1 MQSTRIPATI
11 ISGFLGAGKT
21 TLLRSL
27 MEQSSHKKI
36 AIIVNE
42 FGSLGI
48 DGDILKNCGV
58 PGCTEENI
66 VELANGCICCTVA
79 DEFLP
84 TMEALLDRKDPP
96 EHIIIETSGLALPKP
111 LIKAFN
117 WPSIKTRMTVDGV
130 VTLVDSPAVLAGQFA
145 DDPDAVAQQRA
156 ADQSLD
162 HDNPLHEVF
171 EDQLCS
177 ADLVILNKIDLV
189 TPEQAEQLTKD
200 IQKELPRAVKII
212 QVANGKVD
220 PEIILGINASA
231 EEDLQSRPSH
241 HDGEGEDHEHDDFT
255 SFVVT
260 LPTSDSPEKLVE
272 KLILLAGRYNIL
284 RVKGYV
290 NIANKPMCLEIHGV
304 GQRFNYHF
312 DRAWRADESRESKLI
327 IIGDKRIDIE
337 QDEIQAILQRDFSF
351 FKYTMP
357 KLRPADFYL
366 GCFEG
371 AVFIDFDCSK
381 EGLISLC
388 RISFDGHGCCSI
400 EGNKNYLDFE
410 LSNKFLEEMKKD
422 SLNQEII
429 TNIVL
434 KLIEINKK
442 DIGEEVL
449 KQYNFI

>member
-58 PGCTEENI
+58 PGCTEDNI

-156 ADQSLD
+156 ADPSLD

-189 TPEQAEQLTKD
+189 TSEQAEQLTKD
-200 IQKELPRAVKII
+200 IQKELPKAVKII
-212 QVANGKVD
+212 QVANGKID
-220 PEIILGINASA
+220 PEIILGINAGA
-231 EEDLQSRPSH
+231 EDDLQSRPSH

-260 LPTSDSPEKLVE
+260 IPTADNPETLVQ
-272 KLILLAGRYNIL
+272 KLIQVANTHDIL
-284 RVKGYV
+284 RIKGYV
-290 NIANKPMCLEIHGV
+290 NIVNKPMRLEIHGV

-327 IIGDKRIDIE
+327 IIGETGIDQE
-337 QDEIQAILQRDFSF
+337 AIQVALQ
-351 FKYTMP
+351 
-357 KLRPADFYL
+357 
-366 GCFEG
+366 
-371 AVFIDFDCSK
+371 
-381 EGLISLC
+381 
-388 RISFDGHGCCSI
+388 
-400 EGNKNYLDFE
+400 
-410 LSNKFLEEMKKD
+410 
-422 SLNQEII
+422 
-429 TNIVL
+429 
-434 KLIEINKK
+434 
-442 DIGEEVL
+442 
-449 KQYNFI
+449 

>member
-171 EDQLCS
+171 EDQLSS

-189 TPEQAEQLTKD
+189 APEQAEQLTKD
-200 IQKELPRAVKII
+200 IQKELPKAVKII
-212 QVANGKVD
+212 QAANGKID
-220 PEIILGINASA
+220 PEIILGINAGA
-231 EEDLQSRPSH
+231 EDDLQSRPSH

-260 LPTSDSPEKLVE
+260 IPTSDNPETLVQ
-272 KLILLAGRYNIL
+272 KLIQVANTHDIL
-284 RVKGYV
+284 RIKGYV
-290 NIANKPMCLEIHGV
+290 NITNKPMRLEIHGV

-327 IIGDKRIDIE
+327 IIGETGIDQE
-337 QDEIQAILQRDFSF
+337 AIQVALQ
-351 FKYTMP
+351 
-357 KLRPADFYL
+357 
-366 GCFEG
+366 
-371 AVFIDFDCSK
+371 
-381 EGLISLC
+381 
-388 RISFDGHGCCSI
+388 
-400 EGNKNYLDFE
+400 
-410 LSNKFLEEMKKD
+410 
-422 SLNQEII
+422 
-429 TNIVL
+429 
-434 KLIEINKK
+434 
-442 DIGEEVL
+442 
-449 KQYNFI
+449 

>member
-27 MEQSSHKKI
+27 MEKSTHKKI

-58 PGCTEENI
+58 PGCTEDNI

-130 VTLVDSPAVLAGQFA
+130 VTLVDSPAVLAGRFA
-145 DDPDAVAQQRA
+145 DDPEAVAQQRA
-156 ADQSLD
+156 ADPSLD

-177 ADLVILNKIDLV
+177 ADLIILNKVDLI
-189 TPEQAEQLTKD
+189 TPEQAQQLTQD
-200 IQKELPRAVKII
+200 IQKEIPKAVKII
-212 QVANGKVD
+212 QASNGQVD
-220 PEIILGINASA
+220 PEIILGINAGA
-231 EEDLQSRPSH
+231 EDDLQSRPSH

-260 LPTSDSPEKLVE
+260 IPTANDPESLVQ
-272 KLILLAGRYNIL
+272 KLIQVANTYDIL
-284 RVKGYV
+284 RIKGYV
-290 NIANKPMCLEIHGV
+290 NIANKPMRLEIHGV

-327 IIGDKRIDIE
+327 IIGETGIDQE
-337 QDEIQAILQRDFSF
+337 AIQSSLQ
-351 FKYTMP
+351 
-357 KLRPADFYL
+357 
-366 GCFEG
+366 
-371 AVFIDFDCSK
+371 
-381 EGLISLC
+381 
-388 RISFDGHGCCSI
+388 
-400 EGNKNYLDFE
+400 
-410 LSNKFLEEMKKD
+410 
-422 SLNQEII
+422 
-429 TNIVL
+429 
-434 KLIEINKK
+434 
-442 DIGEEVL
+442 
-449 KQYNFI
+449 

>member
-130 VTLVDSPAVLAGQFA
+130 VTLVDSPAVLSGQFA

-156 ADQSLD
+156 ADPSLD

-177 ADLVILNKIDLV
+177 ADLVILNKIDLI
-189 TPEQAEQLTKD
+189 TPEQAQQLTQD
-200 IQKELPRAVKII
+200 IQKEIPKAVKII
-212 QVANGKVD
+212 QASNGQVD
-220 PEIILGINASA
+220 PEIILGIYAGA
-231 EEDLQSRPSH
+231 EDDLQSRPSH

-260 LPTSDSPEKLVE
+260 IPTADNPESLVQ
-272 KLILLAGRYNIL
+272 KLIQVANTHDIL
-284 RVKGYV
+284 RIKGYV
-290 NIANKPMCLEIHGV
+290 NIANKPMRLEIHGV

-312 DRAWRADESRESKLI
+312 DRVWRADESRESKLI
-327 IIGDKRIDIE
+327 IIGETGID
-337 QDEIQAILQRDFSF
+337 QDAIQAALQ
-351 FKYTMP
+351 
-357 KLRPADFYL
+357 
-366 GCFEG
+366 
-371 AVFIDFDCSK
+371 
-381 EGLISLC
+381 
-388 RISFDGHGCCSI
+388 
-400 EGNKNYLDFE
+400 
-410 LSNKFLEEMKKD
+410 
-422 SLNQEII
+422 
-429 TNIVL
+429 
-434 KLIEINKK
+434 
-442 DIGEEVL
+442 
-449 KQYNFI
+449 

>member
-171 EDQLCS
+171 EDQLSS

-200 IQKELPRAVKII
+200 IQKELPKAVKII
-212 QVANGKVD
+212 QVANGKID
-220 PEIILGINASA
+220 PEIILGINAGA
-231 EEDLQSRPSH
+231 EDDLQSRPSH
-241 HDGEGEDHEHDDFT
+241 HDAEGEDHEHDDFT

-260 LPTSDSPEKLVE
+260 IPTADNPEILVK
-272 KLILLAGRYNIL
+272 KLIQVANTHDIL
-284 RVKGYV
+284 RIKGYV
-290 NIANKPMCLEIHGV
+290 NIANKPMRLEIHGV

-327 IIGDKRIDIE
+327 VIGETGI
-337 QDEIQAILQRDFSF
+337 
-351 FKYTMP
+351 
-357 KLRPADFYL
+357 
-366 GCFEG
+366 
-371 AVFIDFDCSK
+371 
-381 EGLISLC
+381 
-388 RISFDGHGCCSI
+388 
-400 EGNKNYLDFE
+400 
-410 LSNKFLEEMKKD
+410 
-422 SLNQEII
+422 NQEAIQSD
-429 TNIVL
+429 L
-434 KLIEINKK
+434 
-442 DIGEEVL
+442 
-449 KQYNFI
+449 Q

>member
-189 TPEQAEQLTKD
+189 TSEQAEQLTKD
-200 IQKELPRAVKII
+200 IQKELPKAVKII
-212 QVANGKVD
+212 QVANGKID
-220 PEIILGINASA
+220 PEIILGINAKA
-231 EEDLQSRPSH
+231 EDDLQSRPSH

-260 LPTSDSPEKLVE
+260 IPTADNPEMLVQ
-272 KLILLAGRYNIL
+272 KLIQVANTHDIL
-284 RVKGYV
+284 RIKGYV
-290 NIANKPMCLEIHGV
+290 NIANKPMRLEIHGV

-327 IIGDKRIDIE
+327 VIGETGIDQE
-337 QDEIQAILQRDFSF
+337 AIQADLQ
-351 FKYTMP
+351 
-357 KLRPADFYL
+357 
-366 GCFEG
+366 
-371 AVFIDFDCSK
+371 
-381 EGLISLC
+381 
-388 RISFDGHGCCSI
+388 
-400 EGNKNYLDFE
+400 
-410 LSNKFLEEMKKD
+410 
-422 SLNQEII
+422 
-429 TNIVL
+429 
-434 KLIEINKK
+434 
-442 DIGEEVL
+442 
-449 KQYNFI
+449 

>member
-58 PGCTEENI
+58 PGCTEDNI

-189 TPEQAEQLTKD
+189 TSEQAEQLTKD
-200 IQKELPRAVKII
+200 IQKELPKAVKII
-212 QVANGKVD
+212 QVANGKID
-220 PEIILGINASA
+220 PEIILGINAGA
-231 EEDLQSRPSH
+231 EDDLQSRPSH

-260 LPTSDSPEKLVE
+260 IPTADNPETLVQ
-272 KLILLAGRYNIL
+272 KLIQVANTHDIL
-284 RVKGYV
+284 RIKGYV
-290 NIANKPMCLEIHGV
+290 NIVNKPMRLEIHGV

-327 IIGDKRIDIE
+327 VIGETGIDQE
-337 QDEIQAILQRDFSF
+337 AIQADLQ
-351 FKYTMP
+351 
-357 KLRPADFYL
+357 
-366 GCFEG
+366 
-371 AVFIDFDCSK
+371 
-381 EGLISLC
+381 
-388 RISFDGHGCCSI
+388 
-400 EGNKNYLDFE
+400 
-410 LSNKFLEEMKKD
+410 
-422 SLNQEII
+422 
-429 TNIVL
+429 
-434 KLIEINKK
+434 
-442 DIGEEVL
+442 
-449 KQYNFI
+449 

>member
-58 PGCTEENI
+58 PGCTEDNI

-189 TPEQAEQLTKD
+189 TSEQAEQLTKD
-200 IQKELPRAVKII
+200 IQKELPKAVKII
-212 QVANGKVD
+212 QVANGKID
-220 PEIILGINASA
+220 PEIILGINAKA
-231 EEDLQSRPSH
+231 EDDLQSRPSH

-260 LPTSDSPEKLVE
+260 IPTADNPETLVQ
-272 KLILLAGRYNIL
+272 KLIQVANTHDIL
-284 RVKGYV
+284 RIKGYV
-290 NIANKPMCLEIHGV
+290 NIANKPMRLEIHGV

-327 IIGDKRIDIE
+327 VIGETGIDQE
-337 QDEIQAILQRDFSF
+337 AIQAALQ
-351 FKYTMP
+351 
-357 KLRPADFYL
+357 
-366 GCFEG
+366 
-371 AVFIDFDCSK
+371 
-381 EGLISLC
+381 
-388 RISFDGHGCCSI
+388 
-400 EGNKNYLDFE
+400 
-410 LSNKFLEEMKKD
+410 
-422 SLNQEII
+422 
-429 TNIVL
+429 
-434 KLIEINKK
+434 
-442 DIGEEVL
+442 
-449 KQYNFI
+449 

>member
-130 VTLVDSPAVLAGQFA
+130 VTLVDSPAVLSGQFA

-189 TPEQAEQLTKD
+189 TSEQAEQLTKD
-200 IQKELPRAVKII
+200 IQKELPKAVKII
-212 QVANGKVD
+212 QVANGKID
-220 PEIILGINASA
+220 PEIILGINAGA
-231 EEDLQSRPSH
+231 EDDLQSRPSH

-260 LPTSDSPEKLVE
+260 IPTADNPETLVQ
-272 KLILLAGRYNIL
+272 KLIQVANTHDIL
-284 RVKGYV
+284 RIKGYV
-290 NIANKPMCLEIHGV
+290 NIVNKPMRLEIHGV

-327 IIGDKRIDIE
+327 VIGETGIDQE
-337 QDEIQAILQRDFSF
+337 AIQADLQ
-351 FKYTMP
+351 
-357 KLRPADFYL
+357 
-366 GCFEG
+366 
-371 AVFIDFDCSK
+371 
-381 EGLISLC
+381 
-388 RISFDGHGCCSI
+388 
-400 EGNKNYLDFE
+400 
-410 LSNKFLEEMKKD
+410 
-422 SLNQEII
+422 
-429 TNIVL
+429 
-434 KLIEINKK
+434 
-442 DIGEEVL
+442 
-449 KQYNFI
+449 

>member
-58 PGCTEENI
+58 PGCTEDNI

-156 ADQSLD
+156 ADPSLD

-189 TPEQAEQLTKD
+189 TSEQAEQLTKD
-200 IQKELPRAVKII
+200 IQKELPKAVKII
-212 QVANGKVD
+212 QVANGKID
-220 PEIILGINASA
+220 PEIILGINAGA
-231 EEDLQSRPSH
+231 EDDLQSRPSH

-260 LPTSDSPEKLVE
+260 IPTADNPETLVQ
-272 KLILLAGRYNIL
+272 KLIQVANTHDIL
-284 RVKGYV
+284 RIKGYV
-290 NIANKPMCLEIHGV
+290 NIVNKPMRLEIHGV

-327 IIGDKRIDIE
+327 IIGETGID
-337 QDEIQAILQRDFSF
+337 QDAIQAALQ
-351 FKYTMP
+351 
-357 KLRPADFYL
+357 
-366 GCFEG
+366 
-371 AVFIDFDCSK
+371 
-381 EGLISLC
+381 
-388 RISFDGHGCCSI
+388 
-400 EGNKNYLDFE
+400 
-410 LSNKFLEEMKKD
+410 
-422 SLNQEII
+422 
-429 TNIVL
+429 
-434 KLIEINKK
+434 
-442 DIGEEVL
+442 
-449 KQYNFI
+449 

>member
-200 IQKELPRAVKII
+200 IQKELPKAVKII
-212 QVANGKVD
+212 QVANGKID
-220 PEIILGINASA
+220 PEIILGINAKA
-231 EEDLQSRPSH
+231 EDDLQSRPSH

-260 LPTSDSPEKLVE
+260 IPTADNPETLVQ
-272 KLILLAGRYNIL
+272 KLIQVANTHDIL
-284 RVKGYV
+284 RIKGYV
-290 NIANKPMCLEIHGV
+290 NIANKPMRLEIHGV

-327 IIGDKRIDIE
+327 VIGETGI
-337 QDEIQAILQRDFSF
+337 
-351 FKYTMP
+351 
-357 KLRPADFYL
+357 
-366 GCFEG
+366 
-371 AVFIDFDCSK
+371 
-381 EGLISLC
+381 
-388 RISFDGHGCCSI
+388 
-400 EGNKNYLDFE
+400 
-410 LSNKFLEEMKKD
+410 
-422 SLNQEII
+422 NQEAIQ
-429 TNIVL
+429 VAL
-434 KLIEINKK
+434 
-442 DIGEEVL
+442 
-449 KQYNFI
+449 Q

>member
-200 IQKELPRAVKII
+200 IQKELPKAVKII
-212 QVANGKVD
+212 QVANGKID
-220 PEIILGINASA
+220 PEIILGINAGA
-231 EEDLQSRPSH
+231 EDDLQSRPSH

-260 LPTSDSPEKLVE
+260 IPTADNPETLVQ
-272 KLILLAGRYNIL
+272 KLIQVANTHDIL
-284 RVKGYV
+284 RIKGYV
-290 NIANKPMCLEIHGV
+290 NIANKPMRLEIHGV

-327 IIGDKRIDIE
+327 VIGETGIDQE
-337 QDEIQAILQRDFSF
+337 AIQADLQ
-351 FKYTMP
+351 
-357 KLRPADFYL
+357 
-366 GCFEG
+366 
-371 AVFIDFDCSK
+371 
-381 EGLISLC
+381 
-388 RISFDGHGCCSI
+388 
-400 EGNKNYLDFE
+400 
-410 LSNKFLEEMKKD
+410 
-422 SLNQEII
+422 
-429 TNIVL
+429 
-434 KLIEINKK
+434 
-442 DIGEEVL
+442 
-449 KQYNFI
+449 

>member
-1 MQSTRIPATI
+1 MQSTRVPATI

-27 MEQSSHKKI
+27 MEQVSHKKI

-58 PGCTEENI
+58 PGCTEDNI

-84 TMEALLDRKDPP
+84 TVEALLDRKDPP

-156 ADQSLD
+156 ADPSLD

-177 ADLVILNKIDLV
+177 ADLVILNKIDQI
-189 TPEQAEQLTKD
+189 TPEQVQELTQT
-200 IQKELPRAVKII
+200 IQKELPKAVKII
-212 QVANGKVD
+212 QASHGKID
-220 PEIILGINASA
+220 PEIILGINAAA
-231 EEDLQSRPSH
+231 EDDLNSRPSH

-260 LPTSDSPEKLVE
+260 IPTADSPEKLVHQ
-272 KLILLAGRYNIL
+272 LIQLANTHDIL
-284 RVKGYV
+284 RIKGYV
-290 NIANKPMCLEIHGV
+290 NIANKPMRLEIHGV

-312 DRAWRADESRESKLI
+312 DRAWRADEGRESKLI
-327 IIGDKRIDIE
+327 IIGEKGIDQE
-337 QDEIQAILQRDFSF
+337 AIQAALQ
-351 FKYTMP
+351 
-357 KLRPADFYL
+357 
-366 GCFEG
+366 
-371 AVFIDFDCSK
+371 
-381 EGLISLC
+381 
-388 RISFDGHGCCSI
+388 
-400 EGNKNYLDFE
+400 
-410 LSNKFLEEMKKD
+410 
-422 SLNQEII
+422 
-429 TNIVL
+429 
-434 KLIEINKK
+434 
-442 DIGEEVL
+442 
-449 KQYNFI
+449 

>member
-58 PGCTEENI
+58 PGCTEDNI

-156 ADQSLD
+156 ADPSLD

-189 TPEQAEQLTKD
+189 TSEQAEQLTKD
-200 IQKELPRAVKII
+200 IQKELPKAVKII
-212 QVANGKVD
+212 QVANGKID
-220 PEIILGINASA
+220 PEIILGINAGA
-231 EEDLQSRPSH
+231 EDDLQSRPSH

-260 LPTSDSPEKLVE
+260 IPTADNPETLVQ
-272 KLILLAGRYNIL
+272 KLIQVANTHDIL
-284 RVKGYV
+284 RIKGYV
-290 NIANKPMCLEIHGV
+290 NIANKPMRLEIHGV

-327 IIGDKRIDIE
+327 IIGETGIDQE
-337 QDEIQAILQRDFSF
+337 AIQVALQ
-351 FKYTMP
+351 
-357 KLRPADFYL
+357 
-366 GCFEG
+366 
-371 AVFIDFDCSK
+371 
-381 EGLISLC
+381 
-388 RISFDGHGCCSI
+388 
-400 EGNKNYLDFE
+400 
-410 LSNKFLEEMKKD
+410 
-422 SLNQEII
+422 
-429 TNIVL
+429 
-434 KLIEINKK
+434 
-442 DIGEEVL
+442 
-449 KQYNFI
+449 

>member
-1 MQSTRIPATI
+1 MQSTRVPATI

-27 MEQSSHKKI
+27 MEQASHKKI

-156 ADQSLD
+156 ADPSLD

-177 ADLVILNKIDLV
+177 ADLVILNKIDLI
-189 TPEQAEQLTKD
+189 TPEQAQQLTKD
-200 IQKELPRAVKII
+200 IQKELPKAVKII
-212 QVANGKVD
+212 QASHGKID
-220 PEIILGINASA
+220 PEIILGINAAA
-231 EEDLQSRPSH
+231 EDDLHSRPSH
-241 HDGEGEDHEHDDFT
+241 HDAEGEDHEHDDFT

-260 LPTSDSPEKLVE
+260 IPTTDNPEKLVH
-272 KLILLAGRYNIL
+272 KLIQLANTHDIL
-284 RVKGYV
+284 RIKGYV
-290 NIANKPMCLEIHGV
+290 NIANKPMRLEIHGV

-327 IIGDKRIDIE
+327 IIGETGIDQE
-337 QDEIQAILQRDFSF
+337 AIRLALQ
-351 FKYTMP
+351 
-357 KLRPADFYL
+357 
-366 GCFEG
+366 
-371 AVFIDFDCSK
+371 
-381 EGLISLC
+381 
-388 RISFDGHGCCSI
+388 
-400 EGNKNYLDFE
+400 
-410 LSNKFLEEMKKD
+410 
-422 SLNQEII
+422 
-429 TNIVL
+429 
-434 KLIEINKK
+434 
-442 DIGEEVL
+442 
-449 KQYNFI
+449 

>member
-58 PGCTEENI
+58 PGCTEDNI

-200 IQKELPRAVKII
+200 IQKELPKAVKII
-212 QVANGKVD
+212 QVANGKID
-220 PEIILGINASA
+220 PEIILGINAGA
-231 EEDLQSRPSH
+231 EDDLQSRPSH
-241 HDGEGEDHEHDDFT
+241 HDAEGEDHEHDDFT

-260 LPTSDSPEKLVE
+260 IPTADNPEILVK
-272 KLILLAGRYNIL
+272 KLIQVANTHDIL
-284 RVKGYV
+284 RIKGYV
-290 NIANKPMCLEIHGV
+290 NIANKPMRLEIHGV

-327 IIGDKRIDIE
+327 VIGETGI
-337 QDEIQAILQRDFSF
+337 
-351 FKYTMP
+351 
-357 KLRPADFYL
+357 
-366 GCFEG
+366 
-371 AVFIDFDCSK
+371 
-381 EGLISLC
+381 
-388 RISFDGHGCCSI
+388 
-400 EGNKNYLDFE
+400 
-410 LSNKFLEEMKKD
+410 
-422 SLNQEII
+422 NQEAIQSD
-429 TNIVL
+429 L
-434 KLIEINKK
+434 
-442 DIGEEVL
+442 
-449 KQYNFI
+449 Q

>member
-27 MEQSSHKKI
+27 MEQASHKKI

-58 PGCTEENI
+58 PGCTEDNI

-96 EHIIIETSGLALPKP
+96 EYIIIETSGLALPKP

-145 DDPDAVAQQRA
+145 DDPNAVAQQRA
-156 ADQSLD
+156 ADPSLD

-177 ADLVILNKIDLV
+177 ADLVILNKIDLI
-189 TPEQAEQLTKD
+189 TPEQAQQLTKD
-200 IQKELPRAVKII
+200 IQKELPKAVKII
-212 QVANGKVD
+212 HASHGKID
-220 PEIILGINASA
+220 PEIILGINAAA
-231 EEDLQSRPSH
+231 EDDLHSRPSH

-260 LPTSDSPEKLVE
+260 IPTADSSEKLVHQ
-272 KLILLAGRYNIL
+272 LIQLANTHNIL
-284 RVKGYV
+284 RIKGYV
-290 NIANKPMCLEIHGV
+290 NIANKPMRLEIHGV

-327 IIGDKRIDIE
+327 IIGETGIDQE
-337 QDEIQAILQRDFSF
+337 AIRLALQ
-351 FKYTMP
+351 
-357 KLRPADFYL
+357 
-366 GCFEG
+366 
-371 AVFIDFDCSK
+371 
-381 EGLISLC
+381 
-388 RISFDGHGCCSI
+388 
-400 EGNKNYLDFE
+400 
-410 LSNKFLEEMKKD
+410 
-422 SLNQEII
+422 
-429 TNIVL
+429 
-434 KLIEINKK
+434 
-442 DIGEEVL
+442 
-449 KQYNFI
+449 

>member
-27 MEQSSHKKI
+27 MEKTTHKRI

-58 PGCTEENI
+58 PGCTEDNI

-130 VTLVDSPAVLAGQFA
+130 VTLVDSPAVLSGQFA

-156 ADQSLD
+156 ADPSLD

-177 ADLVILNKIDLV
+177 ADLVILNKIDLI
-189 TPEQAEQLTKD
+189 TPEQAQQLTQD
-200 IQKELPRAVKII
+200 IQKEIPKAVKII
-212 QVANGKVD
+212 QASNGQVD
-220 PEIILGINASA
+220 PEIILGIYAGA
-231 EEDLQSRPSH
+231 EDDLQSRPSH

-260 LPTSDSPEKLVE
+260 IPTADNPETLVQ
-272 KLILLAGRYNIL
+272 KLIQVANTHDIL
-284 RVKGYV
+284 RIKGYV
-290 NIANKPMCLEIHGV
+290 NIANKPMRLEIHGV

-327 IIGDKRIDIE
+327 IIGETGID
-337 QDEIQAILQRDFSF
+337 QDAIQAALQ
-351 FKYTMP
+351 
-357 KLRPADFYL
+357 
-366 GCFEG
+366 
-371 AVFIDFDCSK
+371 
-381 EGLISLC
+381 
-388 RISFDGHGCCSI
+388 
-400 EGNKNYLDFE
+400 
-410 LSNKFLEEMKKD
+410 
-422 SLNQEII
+422 
-429 TNIVL
+429 
-434 KLIEINKK
+434 
-442 DIGEEVL
+442 
-449 KQYNFI
+449 

>member
-27 MEQSSHKKI
+27 MEKTTHKRI

-58 PGCTEENI
+58 PGCTEDNI

-130 VTLVDSPAVLAGQFA
+130 VTLVDSPAVLSGQFA

-156 ADQSLD
+156 ADPSLD

-177 ADLVILNKIDLV
+177 ADLVILNKIDLI
-189 TPEQAEQLTKD
+189 TPEQAQQLTQD
-200 IQKELPRAVKII
+200 IQKEIPKAVKII
-212 QVANGKVD
+212 QASNGQVD
-220 PEIILGINASA
+220 PEIILGIYAGA
-231 EEDLQSRPSH
+231 EDDLQSRPSH

-260 LPTSDSPEKLVE
+260 IPTADNPESLVQ
-272 KLILLAGRYNIL
+272 KLIQVANTHDIL
-284 RVKGYV
+284 RIKGYV
-290 NIANKPMCLEIHGV
+290 NIANKPMRLEIHGV

-327 IIGDKRIDIE
+327 IIGETGIDQE
-337 QDEIQAILQRDFSF
+337 AIQAALQ
-351 FKYTMP
+351 
-357 KLRPADFYL
+357 
-366 GCFEG
+366 
-371 AVFIDFDCSK
+371 
-381 EGLISLC
+381 
-388 RISFDGHGCCSI
+388 
-400 EGNKNYLDFE
+400 
-410 LSNKFLEEMKKD
+410 
-422 SLNQEII
+422 
-429 TNIVL
+429 
-434 KLIEINKK
+434 
-442 DIGEEVL
+442 
-449 KQYNFI
+449 

>member
-117 WPSIKTRMTVDGV
+117 WPSIKTRMTVGGV

-171 EDQLCS
+171 EDQLSS

-200 IQKELPRAVKII
+200 IQKELPKAVKII
-212 QVANGKVD
+212 QAANGKID
-220 PEIILGINASA
+220 PEIILGINAGA
-231 EEDLQSRPSH
+231 EDDLQSRPSH

-260 LPTSDSPEKLVE
+260 IPTADNPETLVQ
-272 KLILLAGRYNIL
+272 KLIQVANTHDIL
-284 RVKGYV
+284 RIKGYV
-290 NIANKPMCLEIHGV
+290 NITNKPMRLEIHGV

-327 IIGDKRIDIE
+327 IIGETGIDQE
-337 QDEIQAILQRDFSF
+337 AIQVALQ
-351 FKYTMP
+351 
-357 KLRPADFYL
+357 
-366 GCFEG
+366 
-371 AVFIDFDCSK
+371 
-381 EGLISLC
+381 
-388 RISFDGHGCCSI
+388 
-400 EGNKNYLDFE
+400 
-410 LSNKFLEEMKKD
+410 
-422 SLNQEII
+422 
-429 TNIVL
+429 
-434 KLIEINKK
+434 
-442 DIGEEVL
+442 
-449 KQYNFI
+449 

>member
-27 MEQSSHKKI
+27 MEKTTHKRI

-58 PGCTEENI
+58 PGCTEDNI

-84 TMEALLDRKDPP
+84 TMEALLDREDPP

-130 VTLVDSPAVLAGQFA
+130 VTLVDSPAVIAGQFA
-145 DDPDAVAQQRA
+145 DDPEAVAQQRA
-156 ADQSLD
+156 EDPSLD

-177 ADLVILNKIDLV
+177 ADLIILNKIDLI
-189 TPEQAEQLTKD
+189 TPEQAQQLTQD
-200 IQKELPRAVKII
+200 IQKEIPKAVKII
-212 QVANGKVD
+212 QASNGKLD
-220 PEIILGINASA
+220 PEIILGINAGA
-231 EEDLQSRPSH
+231 EDDLQSRPSH

-260 LPTSDSPEKLVE
+260 IPTADNPETLVQ
-272 KLILLAGRYNIL
+272 KLIQVANTHDIL
-284 RVKGYV
+284 RIKGYV
-290 NIANKPMCLEIHGV
+290 NIANKPMRLEIHGV

-327 IIGDKRIDIE
+327 IIGETGID
-337 QDEIQAILQRDFSF
+337 QDAIQAALQ
-351 FKYTMP
+351 
-357 KLRPADFYL
+357 
-366 GCFEG
+366 
-371 AVFIDFDCSK
+371 
-381 EGLISLC
+381 
-388 RISFDGHGCCSI
+388 
-400 EGNKNYLDFE
+400 
-410 LSNKFLEEMKKD
+410 
-422 SLNQEII
+422 
-429 TNIVL
+429 
-434 KLIEINKK
+434 
-442 DIGEEVL
+442 
-449 KQYNFI
+449 

>member
-58 PGCTEENI
+58 PGCTEDNI

-156 ADQSLD
+156 ADPSLD

-177 ADLVILNKIDLV
+177 ADLVILNKIDLI
-189 TPEQAEQLTKD
+189 TPEQAQQLTQD
-200 IQKELPRAVKII
+200 IQKEIPKAVKII
-212 QVANGKVD
+212 QASNGQVD
-220 PEIILGINASA
+220 PEIILGIYAGA
-231 EEDLQSRPSH
+231 EDDLQSRPSH

-260 LPTSDSPEKLVE
+260 IPTADNPESLVQ
-272 KLILLAGRYNIL
+272 KLIQVANTHDIL
-284 RVKGYV
+284 RIKGYV
-290 NIANKPMCLEIHGV
+290 NIANKPMRLEIHGV

-327 IIGDKRIDIE
+327 VIGETGI
-337 QDEIQAILQRDFSF
+337 
-351 FKYTMP
+351 
-357 KLRPADFYL
+357 
-366 GCFEG
+366 
-371 AVFIDFDCSK
+371 
-381 EGLISLC
+381 
-388 RISFDGHGCCSI
+388 
-400 EGNKNYLDFE
+400 
-410 LSNKFLEEMKKD
+410 
-422 SLNQEII
+422 NQEAIQ
-429 TNIVL
+429 VAL
-434 KLIEINKK
+434 
-442 DIGEEVL
+442 
-449 KQYNFI
+449 Q

>member
-156 ADQSLD
+156 ADPSLD

-177 ADLVILNKIDLV
+177 ADLVILNKIDLI
-189 TPEQAEQLTKD
+189 TPEQAQQLTQD
-200 IQKELPRAVKII
+200 IQKEIPKAVKII
-212 QVANGKVD
+212 QASNGQVD
-220 PEIILGINASA
+220 PEIILGIYAGA
-231 EEDLQSRPSH
+231 EDDLQSRPSH

-260 LPTSDSPEKLVE
+260 IPTADNPESLVQ
-272 KLILLAGRYNIL
+272 KLIQVANTHDIL
-284 RVKGYV
+284 RIKGYV
-290 NIANKPMCLEIHGV
+290 NIANKPMRLEIHGV

-312 DRAWRADESRESKLI
+312 DRVWRADESRESKLI
-327 IIGDKRIDIE
+327 IIGETGID
-337 QDEIQAILQRDFSF
+337 QDAIQAALQ
-351 FKYTMP
+351 
-357 KLRPADFYL
+357 
-366 GCFEG
+366 
-371 AVFIDFDCSK
+371 
-381 EGLISLC
+381 
-388 RISFDGHGCCSI
+388 
-400 EGNKNYLDFE
+400 
-410 LSNKFLEEMKKD
+410 
-422 SLNQEII
+422 
-429 TNIVL
+429 
-434 KLIEINKK
+434 
-442 DIGEEVL
+442 
-449 KQYNFI
+449 

>member
-21 TLLRSL
+21 TFLRSL

-171 EDQLCS
+171 EDQLSS

-200 IQKELPRAVKII
+200 IQKELPKAVKII
-212 QVANGKVD
+212 QVANGKID

-231 EEDLQSRPSH
+231 EDDLQSRPSH
-241 HDGEGEDHEHDDFT
+241 HDAEGEDHEHDDFT

-260 LPTSDSPEKLVE
+260 IPTADNPESLVQ
-272 KLILLAGRYNIL
+272 KLIQVANTHDIL
-284 RVKGYV
+284 RIKGYV
-290 NIANKPMCLEIHGV
+290 NIANKPMRLEIHGV

-312 DRAWRADESRESKLI
+312 DRAWRSDENRESKLI
-327 IIGDKRIDIE
+327 
-337 QDEIQAILQRDFSF
+337 
-351 FKYTMP
+351 
-357 KLRPADFYL
+357 
-366 GCFEG
+366 
-371 AVFIDFDCSK
+371 V
-381 EGLISLC
+381 
-388 RISFDGHGCCSI
+388 
-400 EGNKNYLDFE
+400 
-410 LSNKFLEEMKKD
+410 
-422 SLNQEII
+422 
-429 TNIVL
+429 
-434 KLIEINKK
+434 
-442 DIGEEVL
+442 IGETGIDQEAIRVAL
-449 KQYNFI
+449 Q

>member
-171 EDQLCS
+171 EDQLSS

-200 IQKELPRAVKII
+200 IQKELPKAVKII
-212 QVANGKVD
+212 QVANGKID
-220 PEIILGINASA
+220 PEIILGINAGA
-231 EEDLQSRPSH
+231 EDDLQSRPSH
-241 HDGEGEDHEHDDFT
+241 HDAEGEDHEHDDFT

-260 LPTSDSPEKLVE
+260 IPTADNPETLVQ
-272 KLILLAGRYNIL
+272 KLIQVANTHDIL
-284 RVKGYV
+284 RIKGYV
-290 NIANKPMCLEIHGV
+290 NIANKPMRLEIHGV

-327 IIGDKRIDIE
+327 
-337 QDEIQAILQRDFSF
+337 
-351 FKYTMP
+351 
-357 KLRPADFYL
+357 
-366 GCFEG
+366 
-371 AVFIDFDCSK
+371 V
-381 EGLISLC
+381 
-388 RISFDGHGCCSI
+388 
-400 EGNKNYLDFE
+400 
-410 LSNKFLEEMKKD
+410 
-422 SLNQEII
+422 
-429 TNIVL
+429 
-434 KLIEINKK
+434 
-442 DIGEEVL
+442 IGETGIDQEAIQVAL
-449 KQYNFI
+449 Q

>member
-48 DGDILKNCGV
+48 DGDILKKCGV
-58 PGCTEENI
+58 PGCTEDNI

-200 IQKELPRAVKII
+200 IQKELPKAVKII
-212 QVANGKVD
+212 QVANGKID
-220 PEIILGINASA
+220 PEIILGINAGA
-231 EEDLQSRPSH
+231 EDDLQSRPSH
-241 HDGEGEDHEHDDFT
+241 HDAEGEDHEHDDFT

-260 LPTSDSPEKLVE
+260 IPTADNPEILVK
-272 KLILLAGRYNIL
+272 KLIQVANTHDIL
-284 RVKGYV
+284 RIKGYV
-290 NIANKPMCLEIHGV
+290 NIANKPMRLEIHGV

-327 IIGDKRIDIE
+327 VIGETGI
-337 QDEIQAILQRDFSF
+337 
-351 FKYTMP
+351 
-357 KLRPADFYL
+357 
-366 GCFEG
+366 
-371 AVFIDFDCSK
+371 
-381 EGLISLC
+381 
-388 RISFDGHGCCSI
+388 
-400 EGNKNYLDFE
+400 
-410 LSNKFLEEMKKD
+410 
-422 SLNQEII
+422 NQEAIQSD
-429 TNIVL
+429 L
-434 KLIEINKK
+434 
-442 DIGEEVL
+442 
-449 KQYNFI
+449 Q

>member
-27 MEQSSHKKI
+27 MEKTTHKRI

-58 PGCTEENI
+58 PGCTEDNI

-84 TMEALLDRKDPP
+84 TMEALLDREDPP

-156 ADQSLD
+156 ADPSLD

-177 ADLVILNKIDLV
+177 ADLIILNKIDLI
-189 TPEQAEQLTKD
+189 TPEQAQQLTQD
-200 IQKELPRAVKII
+200 IQKEIPKAVKII
-212 QVANGKVD
+212 QASNGQVD
-220 PEIILGINASA
+220 PEIILGIYAGA
-231 EEDLQSRPSH
+231 EDDLQSRPSH

-260 LPTSDSPEKLVE
+260 IPTADNPESLVQ
-272 KLILLAGRYNIL
+272 KLIQIANTHDIL
-284 RVKGYV
+284 RIKGYV
-290 NIANKPMCLEIHGV
+290 NIANKPMRLEVHGV

-312 DRAWRADESRESKLI
+312 DRAWRADESREGKLI
-327 IIGDKRIDIE
+327 IIGETGIDQE
-337 QDEIQAILQRDFSF
+337 AIQA
-351 FKYTMP
+351 
-357 KLRPADFYL
+357 A
-366 GCFEG
+366 
-371 AVFIDFDCSK
+371 
-381 EGLISLC
+381 
-388 RISFDGHGCCSI
+388 
-400 EGNKNYLDFE
+400 
-410 LSNKFLEEMKKD
+410 
-422 SLNQEII
+422 
-429 TNIVL
+429 L
-434 KLIEINKK
+434 K
-442 DIGEEVL
+442 
-449 KQYNFI
+449 